1 MSHPEAPIDSRRLV
15 SVRALT
21 VAQKKRQAAYV
32 SAEGAIAGKLHAFVQ
47 SGSTR
52 HLEDIGSIVRVQ
64 GNKLDAATIDTVAAR
79 LGVLGAWRAQWEGNR
94 GE

>member
-32 SAEGAIAGKLHAFVQ
+32 SAEGAIAGKLHAYVQ
-47 SGSTR
+47 S
-52 HLEDIGSIVRVQ
+52 GSIVRVQ
-64 GNKLDAATIDTVAAR
+64 GNKLDAAAIDTVAAH
-79 LGVLGAWRAQWEGNR
+79 LGVLGA
-94 GE
+94 

>member
-1 MSHPEAPIDSRRLV
+1 MSHPEAPIDSRHLV

-32 SAEGAIAGKLHAFVQ
+32 SAEGAIAGKLHAYVQ
-47 SGSTR
+47 S
-52 HLEDIGSIVRVQ
+52 GSIVRVQ
-64 GNKLDAATIDTVAAR
+64 GNKLDAAAIDTVAAH
-79 LGVLGAWRAQWEGNR
+79 LGVLGACRAQWEGNR